1 VIQTELFKRLGSEIP
16 VIQTAMGWVATPQLV
31 AASTQAG
38 AFGFLALATS
48 SKEEAIASIDE
59 TLRLTDKPFGV
70 NLHMFQPGAAE
81 IIDYVIKHQIRA
93 ISYSRSP
100 VPEYISKLKDAGVLC
115 IPTVGEVK
123 HAIKAE
129 SLGADALVIQ
139 GSEGGG
145 HTGETPTS
153 LLLSEVLKSVKIP
166 VVAAG
171 GFRDGFGLAAAIAW
185 GASGIAMGT
194 RFMMTQESP
203 VPDSTKEAYL
213 SCNTSEIRVTK
224 KFDGLPHRLIFN
236 KYIASLDK
244 ASSPR
249 IFLQALVSGWRYK
262 QLSQASFKD
271 IFKAFFGMLKGDKLT
286 IAQTMMA
293 ANSPVII
300 QKAMVEG
307 KPNRGAM
314 PSGQVAGLI
323 VDLPTCGDLIEQIK
337 NEFFIASKN
346 FKEILDES

>member
-1 VIQTELFKRLGSEIP
+1 MIQTELFKRLGSELP

-31 AASTQAG
+31 AASTNAG

-48 SKEEAIASIDE
+48 SKQEALSAIDE
-59 TLRLTDKPFGV
+59 TLALTNKPFGV
-70 NLHMFQPGAAE
+70 NFHMFQPGAAE
-81 IIDYVIKHQIRA
+81 IVDYVIQKKIRA
-93 ISYSRSP
+93 VSYSRSP
-100 VPEYISKLKDAGVLC
+100 VAEYILKLKNAGVIC

-145 HTGETPTS
+145 HTGSTPTS
-153 LLLSEVLKSVKIP
+153 LLLSEVLKSVKLP

-194 RFMMTQESP
+194 RFMMTKESP
-203 VPDSTKEAYL
+203 VPDATKEAYL
-213 SCNTSEIRVTK
+213 ACDTSQIRVTK

-236 KYIASLDK
+236 EYISALDK
-244 ASSPR
+244 ASSPK
-249 IFLQALVSGWRYK
+249 IFIQALISSWKYK
-262 QLSQASFKD
+262 QLSNASFRD
-271 IFKAFFGMLKGDKLT
+271 ILKSFFGMLKGDELT

-293 ANSPVII
+293 ANSPIII

-307 KPNRGAM
+307 VPSKGAM

-323 VDLPTCGDLIEQIK
+323 KDLPSCVELIEQIRS
-337 NEFFIASKN
+337 EFDEASRK
-346 FKEILDES
+346 FKENLHES

>member
-1 VIQTELFKRLGSEIP
+1 MIQTELFKKLGSEVPI
-16 VIQTAMGWVATPQLV
+16 IQTAMGWVATPQLV
-31 AASTQAG
+31 AASSKAG
-38 AFGFLALATS
+38 VFGFLALATS
-48 SKEEAIASIDE
+48 SKDEALALIDE
-59 TLRLTDKPFGV
+59 TLSLTDKPFGV
-70 NLHMFQPGAAE
+70 NFHMFQPGASE
-81 IIDYVIKHQIRA
+81 IINYLIQHKIRA
-93 ISYSRSP
+93 VSYSRSP
-100 VPEYISKLKDAGVLC
+100 VPEYISRLKKAGILC

-145 HTGETPTS
+145 HTGGTPTI

-203 VPDSTKEAYL
+203 VPNATKQAYL
-213 SCNTSEIRVTK
+213 ASNTSDIRVTK

-236 KYIASLDK
+236 RYIASLDK

-249 IFLQALVSGWRYK
+249 IFMKALVSSWKYK
-262 QLSQASFKD
+262 QMSNASLKD
-271 IFKAFFGMLKGDKLT
+271 ISKAFMGMLRGDELT
-286 IAQTMMA
+286 IAQTIMA

-300 QKAMVEG
+300 QKAMVQG
-307 KPNRGAM
+307 DPNQGAM

-323 VDLPTCGDLIEQIK
+323 NDLPSCEDLIKQIK
-337 NEFFIASKN
+337 HEFSNASRN
-346 FKEILDES
+346 FKEILNES

>member
-1 VIQTELFKRLGSEIP
+1 MIQTELFKRLGSEIP

-48 SKEEAIASIDE
+48 SKDEAIASINE

-100 VPEYISKLKDAGVLC
+100 VPEYISKLKAAGVLC

-153 LLLSEVLKSVKIP
+153 LLLSDCL
-166 VVAAG
+166 
-171 GFRDGFGLAAAIAW
+171 LY
-185 GASGIAMGT
+185 T
-194 RFMMTQESP
+194 SP
-203 VPDSTKEAYL
+203 
-213 SCNTSEIRVTK
+213 
-224 KFDGLPHRLIFN
+224 
-236 KYIASLDK
+236 
-244 ASSPR
+244 SPR
-249 IFLQALVSGWRYK
+249 DS
-262 QLSQASFKD
+262 
-271 IFKAFFGMLKGDKLT
+271 
-286 IAQTMMA
+286 
-293 ANSPVII
+293 
-300 QKAMVEG
+300 
-307 KPNRGAM
+307 
-314 PSGQVAGLI
+314 
-323 VDLPTCGDLIEQIK
+323 
-337 NEFFIASKN
+337 
-346 FKEILDES
+346 